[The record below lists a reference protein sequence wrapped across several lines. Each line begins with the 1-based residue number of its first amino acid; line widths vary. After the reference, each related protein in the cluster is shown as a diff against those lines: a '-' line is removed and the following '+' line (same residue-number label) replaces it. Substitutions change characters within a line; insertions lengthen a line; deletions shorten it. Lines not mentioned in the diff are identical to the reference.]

1 MGIHNRY
8 DGLDEYT
15 VNLIRRKARQLVGR
29 AGWTAQDVPDL
40 EQEIWCSL
48 LKCLKGVD
56 RGKEDMSAF
65 IATVVKHTIV
75 NMLKARNV
83 AKRDWRKESVSLDD
97 FLEDTKGNIFERWHI
112 LDQAGIQNDMTD
124 YRSEEELSNLRIDMS
139 LAMKSLPESLRRL
152 AQTLE
157 KHTVL
162 ELSRRSGIPRST
174 IYDAIQKIRK
184 HLEEAGFVD
193 YMKEDD

>member
-65 IATVVKHTIV
+65 ITTVVKHTIV
-75 NMLKARNV
+75 NMLKERNV
-83 AKRDWRKESVSLDD
+83 AKRDWRKEVSLND
-97 FLEDTKGNIFERWHI
+97 FIEDTKGNILERWQI
-112 LDQAGIQNDMTD
+112 LDQAGIQNNTTVR
-124 YRSEEELSNLRIDMS
+124 RSEEELSTLRIDIS
-139 LAMKSLPESLRRL
+139 LAKKSLPESLQSL
-152 AQTLE
+152 TQALE
-157 KHTVL
+157 KYTVL
-162 ELSRRSGIPRST
+162 ELSRRSGKHRQI
-174 IYDAIQKIRK
+174 IYNAIRRIRK
-184 HLEEAGFVD
+184 HFVEAGFAD
-193 YMKEDD
+193 YLKDDE